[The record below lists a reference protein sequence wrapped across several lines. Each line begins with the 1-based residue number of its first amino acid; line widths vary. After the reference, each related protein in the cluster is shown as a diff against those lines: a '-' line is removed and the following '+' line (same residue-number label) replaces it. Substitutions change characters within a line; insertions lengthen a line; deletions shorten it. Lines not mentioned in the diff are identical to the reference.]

1 MPDGGF
7 ADTYS
12 PRNVLDDPSFRI
24 LAPGEVPA
32 PDANIA
38 AFYNP
43 NHEIHLVQKPRPIP
57 GPGQVL
63 VHVRATGIC
72 GHVHLLAHPERCVN
86 PIGRDQERCSLLEA
100 WKSRRFDDCDRRVQ
114 CGSGHESAG
123 EVVEVGEGVTQ
134 WKVGDRVA
142 IEAGVPCSKSSCD
155 YCRVGPE
162 VVFFS
167 TPPFHGTL
175 TRWHLHPAEWLHRLP
190 DSLSFEEGSLC
201 EPLAVALAGIERAG
215 LRLGDPTL
223 ICGAGPI
230 GLVSLLSARA
240 AGAEPIVITDLFQSR
255 LDFAKKLVPGVRTI
269 LIERGTTPKDGAQKI
284 KAAAEGAVKV
294 AIECSGV
301 ESSIHTA
308 IHAMQFGGKVFIIGV
323 GKNEQLFPFMH
334 LSANEIDV
342 SFQYRYANQYP
353 KAIRLVAG
361 GLINLKP
368 LVTHRFKLEEAVS
381 AFHVAADPSQGAIK
395 VQIQD

>member
-1 MPDGGF
+1 MPDGGY

-12 PRNVLDDPSFRI
+12 PRKVLDDPSFRV
-24 LAPGEVPA
+24 LASGEVPA

-43 NHEIHLVQKPRPIP
+43 NHEIHLVEKPRPTP

-63 VHVRATGIC
+63 VHVRSTGIC
-72 GHVHLLAHPERCVN
+72 GSDVHFWKH
-86 PIGRDQERCSLLEA
+86 GRVGDSMVVTDE
-100 WKSRRFDDCDRRVQ
+100 

-123 EVVEVGEGVTQ
+123 EVIEIGEGVTQ

-155 YCRVGPE
+155 HCRVGRYNACPD

-175 TRWHLHPAEWLHRLP
+175 TRYHLHPAEWLHRLP

-215 LRLGDPTL
+215 LRLGDSTL

-255 LDFAKKLVPGVRTI
+255 LDFAKKLVPGVRTV
-269 LIERGTTPKDGAQKI
+269 LVERGLTPKDAAQKI
-284 KAAAEGAVKV
+284 KAAADGPVKV

-301 ESSIHTA
+301 ESSVHTA
-308 IHAMQFGGKVFIIGV
+308 VHAAQFGGKVFIIGV
-323 GKNEQLFPFMH
+323 GKNEQVFPFMH

-361 GLINLKP
+361 GLIDLKP